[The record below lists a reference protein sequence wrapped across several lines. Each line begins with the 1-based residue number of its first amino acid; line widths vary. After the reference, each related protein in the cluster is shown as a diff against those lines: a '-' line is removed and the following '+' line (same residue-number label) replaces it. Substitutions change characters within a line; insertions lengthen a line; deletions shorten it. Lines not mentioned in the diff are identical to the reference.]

1 LVETSQ
7 KLRDVQKDRL
17 ADRIASFESPVDIS
31 WYDRIEDLP
40 RDESEYSMVVAH
52 EFFDALP
59 IHILKKTSEG
69 FRELFV
75 DLQRSPLLS
84 PTLPSKPR
92 LGLAVSPIP
101 NVTSAALSSSSRRF
115 NAVPVGHQ
123 LEVSPAS
130 WNIARA
136 IGELVSA
143 KGGGAGLIVDYGD
156 ARAFESSFRG
166 FRKHQIVDVFDKPG
180 YSDLTANVDF
190 AYLKE
195 ALEPVARSHGPITQ
209 RGFLINLGMGSRL
222 EALLSAAKTEER
234 RVDIMSAAKRL
245 VDPLGMGAQYKVM
258 GITSKVME
266 SEQEEVFPF
275 SEPAIDA
282 KREKA
287 T

>member
-1 LVETSQ
+1 MVETSQ

-209 RGFLINLGMGSRL
+209 RDFLINLGMGSRL

-266 SEQEEVFPF
+266 SEQEKVFPF